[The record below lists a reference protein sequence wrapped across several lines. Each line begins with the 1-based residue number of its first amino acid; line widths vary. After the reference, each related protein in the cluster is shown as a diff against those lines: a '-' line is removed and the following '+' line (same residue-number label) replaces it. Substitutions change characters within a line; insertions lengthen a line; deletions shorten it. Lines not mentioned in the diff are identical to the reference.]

1 MTHILT
7 IYRDRYTVE
16 DDGNG
21 GSDAVQTELITD
33 VHTLT
38 RESGSFEHDGR
49 VIRWAESPARQ
60 AVEILRRENLGY
72 GADGG
77 DWFGQCEPSTIDYG
91 TGEEERVTGHLSG
104 FTAGEERAVIRMME
118 WLDARQA
125 ERVAAHFR
133 PSDFGIPER
142 YV

>member
-1 MTHILT
+1 MTRTLT
-7 IYRDRYTVE
+7 TYRTTYRTG
-16 DDGNG
+16 DDGL
-21 GSDAVQTELITD
+21 SDRTDGDTRTD
-33 VHTLT
+33 VETFAPS
-38 RESGSFEHDGR
+38 SGSYVHDGR
-49 VIRWAESPARQ
+49 TIRWHESAARQ
-60 AVEILRRENLGY
+60 CAERIFREGMSY

-77 DWFGQCEPSTIDYG
+77 DWFGYAEPYSHPYEDQ
-91 TGEEERVTGHLSG
+91 EEETTAHLTGDWSD
-104 FTAGEERAVIRMME
+104 TERRAIVRMVE